1 MIEVLIKY
9 SLWCLGRF
17 RGSGSIGLSSV
28 RSHTLMPNRWGVRV
42 AVLVMATLIVV
53 GISGCQQPPSSSD
66 GVVRTTTGAVPASS
80 GAGDPSSASLPNLVG
95 RGLQYAQD
103 AAQAAGFFNLASHDA
118 LGRGRHQI
126 LDRDWKVC
134 FQNPAPGVIQANS
147 AVDFGVVKLDERC
160 PGGDQVGLEP
170 GPVGTSMPNLIGKS
184 TAVAKRSLG
193 SNASISYKDAT
204 GAGRSVVVASNWKIC
219 AQDPAPGKPY
229 GGVPVTLTVVK
240 FTESCLIR

>member
-1 MIEVLIKY
+1 MPHR
-9 SLWCLGRF
+9 LGARAAA
-17 RGSGSIGLSSV
+17 L
-28 RSHTLMPNRWGVRV
+28 
-42 AVLVMATLIVV
+42 AMATLIVV
-53 GISGCQQPPSSSD
+53 GISGCQQPTSSSD
-66 GVVRTTTGAVPASS
+66 GMVRTTTGAVPASR
-80 GAGDPSSASLPNLVG
+80 GAGRPSSASLPNLVG

-134 FQNPAPGVIQANS
+134 FQSPAPGVIQTDS
-147 AVDFGVVKLDERC
+147 TVDFGVVKLDENC
-160 PGGDQVGLEP
+160 PGADQVGAEP

-184 TAVAKRSLG
+184 AAVAERSLG
-193 SNASISYKDAT
+193 SNASISFKDAT
-204 GAGRSVVVASNWKIC
+204 GAGRSVLIASNWKIC

-240 FTESCLIR
+240 FTESC